1 MSSDFQLL
9 IILIILTGQHTAAC
23 VSLQRDLGRPLLWL
37 ACRRHIG
44 EVILSDCWDSL
55 KFEASTGPS
64 VMLFVRLVPN
74 SFKIYF
80 NSTFFRVTYIKIC
93 LNILLLISV
102 ILRFKKEFT
111 KLETG
116 DVALFHYPEVEGLS
130 DEERNDMTTFLRQSL
145 EKNFVRGDYKELIEL
160 SLLVLTEGSEPE
172 NFSMKHPGA
181 LHKARWMGKL
191 LYGIKMVLL
200 SKQIQEKFSKS
211 EVATKSQMNKL
222 ERFCTFAV
230 RIYVPWWIV
239 CPLAASAPVNDLIL
253 SENLN
258 KYKVHDSIIAEK
270 GLQALSRHSWYINE

>member
-1 MSSDFQLL
+1 M
-9 IILIILTGQHTAAC
+9 
-23 VSLQRDLGRPLLWL
+23 
-37 ACRRHIG
+37 
-44 EVILSDCWDSL
+44 
-55 KFEASTGPS
+55 
-64 VMLFVRLVPN
+64 
-74 SFKIYF
+74 
-80 NSTFFRVTYIKIC
+80 
-93 LNILLLISV
+93 
-102 ILRFKKEFT
+102 
-111 KLETG
+111 
-116 DVALFHYPEVEGLS
+116 ALFHYPEVEGLS

-258 KYKVHDSIIAEK
+258 KYKVQDSIIAEK
-270 GLQALSRHSWYINE
+270 GLKALSRHSWYMNEKLAPLAFFSPMITEV